1 MTANALQKKLVPVLF
16 LSLFLTACGGGGDS
30 DNSSGTTDASDNT
43 QNDNVAEP
51 VTSDPITSAPIIAT
65 PDDQEGD
72 AGDGSVN
79 ETDEPV
85 DNNAQAALS
94 ANNQFSLARTS
105 CGLNGLSVDTDLDDI
120 AIKHANYIKYAFAN
134 SSPTSFNAHFEN
146 EISDIAQVTGTN
158 NPFFGGLDLADRLI
172 NADYRNSQYGVTENI
187 AQSVYYSSAG
197 NFLSTDMVARF
208 MAKSLLAAPY
218 HLRSL
223 MLPTSSMVGTGMVTY
238 KPHDKNSTNN
248 QGYVLVSHASATK
261 TTVDKTFSGIF
272 TYPCQDVTDTVT
284 ALYNETPNPLKGTG
298 RNLRTDP
305 IGQPIYIGMPSAEKI
320 KVSNIRVQ
328 DVQRNITVPIQL
340 LDFDNDPYLNTTY
353 ALPENEA
360 FILPL
365 TDALKS
371 CETGTNKG
379 GNCGLYGNSQYRVSF
394 DVLVDNKSLESKSFT
409 FTTGDVNY

>member
-30 DNSSGTTDASDNT
+30 DNSSDTTDASDNT

>member
-1 MTANALQKKLVPVLF
+1 MTAHALQKKLVPVLF
-16 LSLFLTACGGGGDS
+16 ASLFLTACGGGGDS